1 MFFIVELLVTILS
14 YIVFTTNYQLEL
26 SFISGLIFGIVLLI
40 STIKIKRITLYT
52 LLFSFLLAIC
62 ILNIFILNIFI
73 TEFLVITTLFFFRD
87 ILVALN
93 IERLEHER
101 NK

>member
-1 MFFIVELLVTILS
+1 
-14 YIVFTTNYQLEL
+14 
-26 SFISGLIFGIVLLI
+26 
-40 STIKIKRITLYT
+40 
-52 LLFSFLLAIC
+52 
-62 ILNIFILNIFI
+62 LNKFI